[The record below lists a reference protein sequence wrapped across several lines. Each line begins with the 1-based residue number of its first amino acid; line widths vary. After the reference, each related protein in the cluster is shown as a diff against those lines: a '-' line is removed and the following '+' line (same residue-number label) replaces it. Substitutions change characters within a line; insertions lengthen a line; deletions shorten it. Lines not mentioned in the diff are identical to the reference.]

1 MQEQNDQLQTE
12 YNDEQQEGFEEE
24 EELSPF
30 DRFVKVV
37 TNPSLAFSGLLGGKG
52 NMKVVWWG
60 ILVTLVVS
68 IASVVMVSSRPE
80 AIAQIKEQQ
89 MKQLDNAVEEGK
101 MTQDQRDKAAEQIDA
116 GMTPTVF
123 LIFGVAGS
131 VVMLF
136 VLSIM
141 CALIWLVIAK
151 YLEPNDHEGLTF
163 QAVWATVMV
172 SVMILNI
179 GTIVGIV
186 LLQFTG
192 ALQTLSLAELMKPK
206 SAMLQ
211 SALSVVS
218 PFNIWWLFVSAVG
231 IGSLARA
238 SRLKAGLIW
247 GIVLVMGAVLM
258 GMVANIFTGM
268 GAG

>member
-1 MQEQNDQLQTE
+1 MQEQNDHVQAE
-12 YNDEQQEGFEEE
+12 YDDPQEEYFEE

-30 DRFVKVV
+30 DRFVQVV
-37 TNPSLAFSGLLGGKG
+37 TNPSRAFSGLLGGKG

-89 MKQLDNAVEEGK
+89 MKQLDKAVEDGK
-101 MTQDQRDKAAEQIDA
+101 MTQDQRDKAAEQMEA

-141 CALIWLVIAK
+141 CSLIWLAIAK
-151 YLEPNDHEGLTF
+151 YLEPNAHEGLTF

-192 ALQTLSLAELMKPK
+192 TLQTLSLAEVLKPE
-206 SAMLQ
+206 STMLQ
-211 SALSVVS
+211 SALSVAS
-218 PFNIWWLFVSAVG
+218 PFNIWWLVVSAVG

-247 GIVLVMGAVLM
+247 GVVLLMGAVLM